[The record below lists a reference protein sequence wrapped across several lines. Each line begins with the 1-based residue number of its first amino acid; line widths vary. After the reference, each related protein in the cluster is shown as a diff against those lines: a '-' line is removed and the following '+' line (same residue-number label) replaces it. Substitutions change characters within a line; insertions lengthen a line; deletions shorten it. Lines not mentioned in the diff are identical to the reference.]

1 MTKAKKITN
10 PKIDIYLAAGC
21 GRCPLGNTPE
31 CKVHNWTPEL
41 SSLREIVLDCGLTEE
56 LKWGVP
62 CYTDNGKNLMIVS
75 AFNDYT
81 SLSFF
86 KGVLLKDEGGHLV
99 SPGEN
104 SQSARLLKFT
114 SVEQIAAIE
123 PQIRDLIRQAIEV
136 ERADLKVQFKSIDQH
151 DVPTELTQ
159 QFHEDPAFEAA
170 FNALT
175 PGRRRG
181 YLIYFSQPKQSETRF
196 SRIAKCSPQI
206 FNGIGLHD
214 KYKSMR

>member
-1 MTKAKKITN
+1 MN
-10 PKIDIYLAAGC
+10 PKVDIYLTAGC

-31 CKVHNWTPEL
+31 CKVHAWTEEL
-41 SSLREIVLDCGLTEE
+41 ETLRGIILDCGLTEE

-62 CYTDNGKNLMIVS
+62 CYTDNGKNILIVG
-75 AFNDYT
+75 AFKDYA

-86 KGVLLKDEGGHLV
+86 KGVLLKDDGGHLV

-104 SQSARLLKFT
+104 SQSSRLLKFT

-123 PQIRDLIRQAIEV
+123 TAIRDLIRQAVEV
-136 ERADLKVQFKSIDQH
+136 ERAGIKVPFKPIDQH
-151 DVPTELTQ
+151 DVPAELVAK
-159 QFHEDPAFEAA
+159 FAEDPAFEAA

-181 YLIYFSQPKQSETRF
+181 YLIHFSQPKQSQT
-196 SRIAKCSPQI
+196 RIARIEKCSPQI
-206 FNGIGLHD
+206 FNGIGFHD
-214 KYKSMR
+214 KYKSMNK

>member
-1 MTKAKKITN
+1 MITN
-10 PKIDIYLAAGC
+10 PKIDAYLAVGC

-31 CKVHNWTPEL
+31 CKVHNWTAEL
-41 SSLREIVLDCGLTEE
+41 SYLREIVLDCGLTEE

-75 AFNDYT
+75 AFSEYA

-86 KGVLLKDEGGHLV
+86 KGVLLKDDAGHLV
-99 SPGEN
+99 SQGEN

-123 PQIRDLIRQAIEV
+123 PEIRDLIRQAVEV
-136 ERADLKVQFKSIDQH
+136 ERAGLKVQFKSIDQH
-151 DVPTELTQ
+151 DVPAELTQ
-159 QFHEDPAFEAA
+159 KFAEDPAFEAA

-181 YLIYFSQPKQSETRF
+181 YLIHFSQPKQSETRI
-196 SRIAKCSPQI
+196 SRIEKCSPQI
-206 FNGIGLHD
+206 FNGIGMHD
-214 KYKSMR
+214 NYNSTKRR